1 MGQKGLDTANLS
13 TEELAQKR
21 FVLLDRDG
29 TIIAERHYLSDPD
42 EVELIPGAAEALK
55 ELQEVGLGLLVVTN
69 QSAMA
74 RGFFGK
80 AQLDLIHQRLSA
92 LLGAYGVHLD
102 GIYVCPHAPE
112 DDCSCRKPRPGLVE
126 QAIKDLNF
134 DPKLCFVVGD
144 KACDIELG
152 RRVGATTFLVSTGYG
167 AQVASEGSVA
177 PDFVAEDL
185 PEAVK
190 TIRRMLAE
198 EKGENS

>member
-1 MGQKGLDTANLS
+1 
-13 TEELAQKR
+13 
-21 FVLLDRDG
+21 LDRDG
-29 TIIAERHYLSDPD
+29 TIIAERHYLSDPN

-55 ELQEVGLGLLVVTN
+55 ELQDMGLGLLVVTN

-74 RGFFGK
+74 RGFFDK
-80 AQLDLIHQRLSA
+80 THLDLIHQRLSA

-102 GIYVCPHAPE
+102 GIYVCPHMPE
-112 DDCSCRKPRPGLVE
+112 DNCSCRKPRPGLVE

-152 RRVGATTFLVSTGYG
+152 RRVGATTLLVSTGYG

-177 PDFVAEDL
+177 PDVVAEDL

-190 TIRRMLAE
+190 AIRHMLAD
-198 EKGENS
+198 EKKESS